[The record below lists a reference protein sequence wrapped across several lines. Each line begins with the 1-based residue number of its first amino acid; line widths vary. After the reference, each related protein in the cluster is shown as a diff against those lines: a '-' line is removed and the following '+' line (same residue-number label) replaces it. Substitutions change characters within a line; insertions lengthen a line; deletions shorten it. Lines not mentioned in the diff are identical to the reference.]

1 MQQLPTPAEDSD
13 PDHVSVLP
21 TDTLFYAL
29 QVMQAH
35 GRRLLPVLDAA
46 GELVGLLTE
55 AHLLGAWRADPL
67 LPVSEVMAPHP
78 APRAPWLPGEGPETR
93 VVTAA
98 QALEASG
105 VGEEGE
111 RWTH

>member
-1 MQQLPTPAEDSD
+1 MQQQPTDAELDD
-13 PDHVSVLP
+13 PGDVSVLP

-35 GRRLLPVLDAA
+35 GRRLLPVLDGA

-55 AHLLGAWRADPL
+55 KHLLQAWRADPL
-67 LPVSEVMAPHP
+67 LPVGAVMAPHP
-78 APRAPWLPGEGPETR
+78 AAQAPWLPGEGPETR

-98 QALEASG
+98 QVLEGSG
-105 VGEEGE
+105 CEDGGGL
-111 RWTH
+111 WSS